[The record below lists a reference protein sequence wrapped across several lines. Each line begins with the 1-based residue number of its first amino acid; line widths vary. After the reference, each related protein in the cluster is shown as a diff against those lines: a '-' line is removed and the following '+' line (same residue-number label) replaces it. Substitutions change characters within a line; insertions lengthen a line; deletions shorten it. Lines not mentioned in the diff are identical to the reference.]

1 MMNQKWNPD
10 SWKSKTALHQPNY
23 LDEKKLEKTIKKMK
37 KLPPLVFAG
46 EVRSLKK
53 ELSKCVDGNGFLLQA
68 GDCAESFAEFHPNYI
83 RDTFRVIMQMAVI
96 LSFAAGV
103 PVVKVGRLAGQFA
116 KPRSSPI
123 EEKNGKKLPSYLG
136 DMINAINF
144 DEKAR
149 EHNPERM
156 IQAYNQ
162 AASTQNLLRAFA
174 YGGYADLSTIQNW
187 NLDFVKK
194 SKQGSNF
201 KVIADRISECLDFI
215 NACGINNKN
224 ARQLYET
231 NFFISHEALLLPYE
245 SAFTRIDSTTGKWYD
260 VSTHMVWIGDRTR
273 QLNGAHVEF
282 CKGISN
288 PIGIKVGPS
297 AKANEIIELV
307 KTINPENEKGK
318 IVLIV
323 RMGAEKINQLF
334 PQLLKQFKKL
344 DLNVV
349 WSCDPMHAN
358 IEKSKSGYKTRN
370 FKNILREVKSF
381 FKIHKDVGTYAGG
394 IHLEMT
400 GQNVTECI
408 GGLQKISDKDL
419 SSRYHTHCDPRL
431 NASQSLELA
440 FLMASNLKKS

>member
-1 MMNQKWNPD
+1 MKQKWTPY
-10 SWKSKTALHQPNY
+10 SWKSKNALHQPNY
-23 LDEKKLEKTIKKMK
+23 LDEKKLDKTVKKMK

-53 ELSKCVDGNGFLLQA
+53 ELAKCVDGQGFLLQA

-123 EEKNGKKLPSYLG
+123 EEKGGKKLPSYLG
-136 DMINAINF
+136 DMINAISF
-144 DEKAR
+144 DEKSR

-156 IQAYNQ
+156 LQAYNQ

-174 YGGYADLSTIQNW
+174 YGGYADLSTIQSW

-194 SKQGSNF
+194 SKQGSDF
-201 KVIADRISECLDFI
+201 KILADRISECLNFI

-224 ARQLYET
+224 VRQLYET

-245 SAFTRIDSTTGKWYD
+245 SAFTRIDSTTGNWYD

-273 QLNGAHVEF
+273 QVDGAHVEF

-288 PIGIKVGPS
+288 PIGIKVGPT
-297 AKANEIIELV
+297 ANANDIIKLV
-307 KTINPENEKGK
+307 NKINPDNEKGK

-323 RMGAEKINQLF
+323 RMGAKKINELF
-334 PQLLKQFKKL
+334 PKLLKQFKKSN
-344 DLNVV
+344 LNIV

-370 FKNILREVKSF
+370 FENILSEVKSF
-381 FKIHKDVGTYAGG
+381 FKIHKDLGSYAGG

-431 NASQSLELA
+431 NASQSIELA
-440 FLMASNLKKS
+440 FLMASHLKKN

>member
-1 MMNQKWNPD
+1 MKHEWTPD
-10 SWKSKTALHQPNY
+10 SWKKKKALHQPDY
-23 LDEKKLEKTIKKMK
+23 IDKKKFDIAIKKMK

-46 EVRSLKK
+46 EVRSLKN
-53 ELSKCVDGNGFLLQA
+53 ELAKCVDGKGFLLQA

-83 RDTFRVIMQMAVI
+83 RDTFRVIMQMAVV
-96 LSFAAGV
+96 LSFASGV
-103 PVVKVGRLAGQFA
+103 PVTKVGRLAGQFA

-123 EEKNGKKLPSYLG
+123 EEKDGVKLPSYLG
-136 DMINAINF
+136 DMINGIEFNENSRIP
-144 DEKAR
+144 D
-149 EHNPERM
+149 PDRM
-156 IQAYNQ
+156 LQAYNQ

-201 KVIADRISECLDFI
+201 KVVADRISECLRFI
-215 NACGINNKN
+215 DACGINNEN
-224 ARQLYET
+224 VRQLSET
-231 NFFISHEALLLPYE
+231 SFYISHEALLLPYE
-245 SAFTRIDSTTGKWYD
+245 TAFTRVDSTTGDWYD
-260 VSTHMVWIGDRTR
+260 VSAHMVWIGDRTR

-288 PIGIKVGPS
+288 PIGIKVGPTS
-297 AKANEIIELV
+297 DKDELLKV
-307 KTINPENEKGK
+307 IKTLNPENEKGK

-323 RMGAEKINQLF
+323 RMGSKLIDDLLPPILEKIKSANV
-334 PQLLKQFKKL
+334 
-344 DLNVV
+344 NVV

-358 IEKSKSGYKTRN
+358 IEKSKSGFKTRN
-370 FKNILREVKSF
+370 FNNILNEVKSF
-381 FKIHKDVGTYAGG
+381 FKLHKKSGTYAGG

-440 FLMASNLKKS
+440 FTMANYLKNLG

>member
-1 MMNQKWNPD
+1 MKHEWTPD
-10 SWKSKTALHQPNY
+10 SWKKKKALHQPNY
-23 LDEKKLEKTIKKMK
+23 IDKKKFDIAIKKMK

-46 EVRSLKK
+46 EVRSLKN
-53 ELSKCVDGNGFLLQA
+53 ELAKCVDGKGFLLQA

-83 RDTFRVIMQMAVI
+83 RDTFRVIMQMAVV
-96 LSFAAGV
+96 LSFASGV
-103 PVVKVGRLAGQFA
+103 PVTKVGRLAGQFA

-123 EEKNGKKLPSYLG
+123 EEKDGVKLPSYLG
-136 DMINAINF
+136 DMINGIEFNENSRIP
-144 DEKAR
+144 D
-149 EHNPERM
+149 PDRM
-156 IQAYNQ
+156 LQAYNQ

-201 KVIADRISECLDFI
+201 KIVADRISECLRFI
-215 NACGINNKN
+215 DACGINNEN
-224 ARQLYET
+224 VRQLSET
-231 NFFISHEALLLPYE
+231 SFFISHEALLLPYE
-245 SAFTRIDSTTGKWYD
+245 TAFTRVDSTTGDWYD
-260 VSTHMVWIGDRTR
+260 VSAHMVWIGDRTR

-288 PIGIKVGPS
+288 PIGIKVGPTTD
-297 AKANEIIELV
+297 KDELLKV
-307 KTINPENEKGK
+307 IKTLNSENEKGK

-323 RMGAEKINQLF
+323 RMGSKLIDDLLPPILEKIKSANV
-334 PQLLKQFKKL
+334 
-344 DLNVV
+344 NVV

-358 IEKSKSGYKTRN
+358 IEKSKSGFKTRN
-370 FKNILREVKSF
+370 FNNILNEVKSF
-381 FKIHKDVGTYAGG
+381 FKLHKKSGTYAGG

-440 FLMASNLKKS
+440 FTMANYLKNLG

>member
-1 MMNQKWNPD
+1 MKHEWTPD
-10 SWKSKTALHQPNY
+10 SWKKKKALHQPNY
-23 LDEKKLEKTIKKMK
+23 IDKKKFDIAIKKMK

-46 EVRSLKK
+46 EVRSLKN
-53 ELSKCVDGNGFLLQA
+53 ELAKCVDGKGFLLQA

-83 RDTFRVIMQMAVI
+83 RDTFRVIMQMAVV
-96 LSFAAGV
+96 LSFASGV
-103 PVVKVGRLAGQFA
+103 PVTKVGRLAGQFA

-123 EEKNGKKLPSYLG
+123 EEKDGVKLPSYLG
-136 DMINAINF
+136 DMINGIEFNENSRVP
-144 DEKAR
+144 D
-149 EHNPERM
+149 PDRM
-156 IQAYNQ
+156 LQAYNQ

-201 KVIADRISECLDFI
+201 KIVADRISECLRFI
-215 NACGINNKN
+215 DACGINNEN
-224 ARQLYET
+224 VRQLSET
-231 NFFISHEALLLPYE
+231 SFFISHEALLLPYE
-245 SAFTRIDSTTGKWYD
+245 TAFTRVDSTTGDWYD
-260 VSTHMVWIGDRTR
+260 VSAHMVWIGDRTR

-288 PIGIKVGPS
+288 PIGIKVGPTTD
-297 AKANEIIELV
+297 KDELLKV
-307 KTINPENEKGK
+307 IKTLNPENEKGK
-318 IVLIV
+318 IILIV
-323 RMGAEKINQLF
+323 RMGSKLIDDLLPPILEKIKSANV
-334 PQLLKQFKKL
+334 
-344 DLNVV
+344 NVV

-358 IEKSKSGYKTRN
+358 IEKSKSGFKTRN
-370 FKNILREVKSF
+370 FNNILNEVKSF
-381 FKIHKDVGTYAGG
+381 FKLHKKSGTYAGG

-440 FLMASNLKKS
+440 FTMANYLKNLG

>member
-1 MMNQKWNPD
+1 MKQDWTPD
-10 SWKSKTALHQPNY
+10 SWRKKKALHQPIY
-23 LDEKKLEKTIKKMK
+23 TDKKKLDKAVKKMK

-46 EVRSLKK
+46 EVRSLKN
-53 ELSKCVDGNGFLLQA
+53 ELAKCVDGKGFLLQA

-83 RDTFRVIMQMAVI
+83 RDTFRVIMQMAVV
-96 LSFAAGV
+96 LSFASGV
-103 PVVKVGRLAGQFA
+103 PVTKVGRLAGQFA

-123 EEKNGKKLPSYLG
+123 EEKNGVKLPSYLG
-136 DMINAINF
+136 DMINGIEFN
-144 DEKAR
+144 ENSR
-149 EHNPERM
+149 VPNPDRM
-156 IQAYNQ
+156 LQAYNQ

-174 YGGYADLSTIQNW
+174 YGGYADLSTIQSW

-201 KVIADRISECLDFI
+201 KVVADRISECLRFI
-215 NACGINNKN
+215 DACGINNEN
-224 ARQLYET
+224 VRQLSET
-231 NFFISHEALLLPYE
+231 SFYISHEALLLPYE
-245 SAFTRIDSTTGKWYD
+245 TAFTRIDSTTGDWYD
-260 VSTHMVWIGDRTR
+260 VSAHMVWIGDRTR

-297 AKANEIIELV
+297 TDKNELLKVI
-307 KTINPENEKGK
+307 KTLNPKNEKGK
-318 IVLIV
+318 VVLIV
-323 RMGAEKINQLF
+323 RMGSKLIDKLLPSILEKI
-334 PQLLKQFKKL
+334 KSA

-358 IEKSKSGYKTRN
+358 IEKSKSGFKTRN
-370 FKNILREVKSF
+370 FKNILNEVKSF
-381 FKIHKDVGTYAGG
+381 FKLHKECGTYAGG

-440 FLMASNLKKS
+440 FTMANYLKNLG

>member
-1 MMNQKWNPD
+1 MNQKWNPD

-23 LDEKKLEKTIKKMK
+23 LDEKKLEKTVKKMK

-53 ELSKCVDGNGFLLQA
+53 ELSKCVDGKGFLLQA

-116 KPRSSPI
+116 KPRSSPT

>member
-1 MMNQKWNPD
+1 MKQDWTPD
-10 SWKSKTALHQPNY
+10 SWRKKKALHQPIY
-23 LDEKKLEKTIKKMK
+23 TDKKKLDKAVKKMK

-46 EVRSLKK
+46 EVRSLKN
-53 ELSKCVDGNGFLLQA
+53 ELAKCVDGKGFLLQA

-83 RDTFRVIMQMAVI
+83 RDTFRVIMQMAVV
-96 LSFAAGV
+96 LSFASGV
-103 PVVKVGRLAGQFA
+103 PVTKVGRLAGQFA

-123 EEKNGKKLPSYLG
+123 EEKNGVKLPSYLG
-136 DMINAINF
+136 DMINGIEFN
-144 DEKAR
+144 ENSR
-149 EHNPERM
+149 VPNPDRM
-156 IQAYNQ
+156 LQAYNQ

-201 KVIADRISECLDFI
+201 KVVADRISECLRFI
-215 NACGINNKN
+215 DACGINNEN
-224 ARQLYET
+224 VRQLSET
-231 NFFISHEALLLPYE
+231 SFYISHEALLLPYE
-245 SAFTRIDSTTGKWYD
+245 TAFTRIDSTTGDWYD
-260 VSTHMVWIGDRTR
+260 VSAHMVWIGDRTR

-297 AKANEIIELV
+297 TDKNELLKVI
-307 KTINPENEKGK
+307 KTLNPKNEKGK

-323 RMGAEKINQLF
+323 RMGSKLIDKLLPSILEKIKSAN
-334 PQLLKQFKKL
+334 
-344 DLNVV
+344 LNVV

-358 IEKSKSGYKTRN
+358 IEKSKSGFKTRN
-370 FKNILREVKSF
+370 FKNILNEVKSF
-381 FKIHKDVGTYAGG
+381 FKLHKECGTYAGG

-440 FLMASNLKKS
+440 FTMANYLKNLG

>member
-1 MMNQKWNPD
+1 MNQKWTPD

-23 LDEKKLEKTIKKMK
+23 LDEKKLEKTVKKMK

-46 EVRSLKK
+46 EVRSLKN

-116 KPRSSPI
+116 KPRSSPT

-149 EHNPERM
+149 EHDPERM

>member
-1 MMNQKWNPD
+1 MKHEWTPD
-10 SWKSKTALHQPNY
+10 SWKKKKALHQPNY
-23 LDEKKLEKTIKKMK
+23 IDKKKFDIAIKKMK

-46 EVRSLKK
+46 EVRSLKN
-53 ELSKCVDGNGFLLQA
+53 ELAKCVDGKGFLLQA

-83 RDTFRVIMQMAVI
+83 RDTFRVIMQMAVV
-96 LSFAAGV
+96 LSFASGV
-103 PVVKVGRLAGQFA
+103 PVTKVGRLAGQFA

-123 EEKNGKKLPSYLG
+123 EEKDGVKLPSYLG
-136 DMINAINF
+136 DMINGIEFNENSRIP
-144 DEKAR
+144 D
-149 EHNPERM
+149 PDRM
-156 IQAYNQ
+156 LQAYNQ

-201 KVIADRISECLDFI
+201 KIVADRISECLRFI
-215 NACGINNKN
+215 DACGINNEN
-224 ARQLYET
+224 VRQLSET
-231 NFFISHEALLLPYE
+231 SFFISHEALLLPYE
-245 SAFTRIDSTTGKWYD
+245 TAFTRVDSTTGDWYD
-260 VSTHMVWIGDRTR
+260 VSAHMVWIGDRTR

-288 PIGIKVGPS
+288 PIGIKVGPTTD
-297 AKANEIIELV
+297 KDELLKV
-307 KTINPENEKGK
+307 IKTLNPKNEKGK

-323 RMGAEKINQLF
+323 RMGSKLIDDLLPPILEKIKSANV
-334 PQLLKQFKKL
+334 
-344 DLNVV
+344 NVV

-358 IEKSKSGYKTRN
+358 IEKSKSGFKTRN
-370 FKNILREVKSF
+370 FNNILNEVKSF
-381 FKIHKDVGTYAGG
+381 FKLHKKSGTYAGG

-440 FLMASNLKKS
+440 FTMANYLKNLG

>member
-1 MMNQKWNPD
+1 MKHEWTPD
-10 SWKSKTALHQPNY
+10 SWKKKKALHQPNY
-23 LDEKKLEKTIKKMK
+23 IDKKKFDIAIKKMK

-46 EVRSLKK
+46 EVRSLKN
-53 ELSKCVDGNGFLLQA
+53 ELAKCVDGKGFLLQA

-83 RDTFRVIMQMAVI
+83 RDTFRVIMQMAVV
-96 LSFAAGV
+96 LSFASGV
-103 PVVKVGRLAGQFA
+103 PVTKVGRLAGQFA

-123 EEKNGKKLPSYLG
+123 EEKDGVKLPSYLG
-136 DMINAINF
+136 DMINGIEFNENSRVP
-144 DEKAR
+144 DP
-149 EHNPERM
+149 NRM
-156 IQAYNQ
+156 LQAYNQ

-201 KVIADRISECLDFI
+201 KIVADRISECLRFI
-215 NACGINNKN
+215 DACGINNEN
-224 ARQLYET
+224 VRQLSET
-231 NFFISHEALLLPYE
+231 SFFISHEALLLPYE
-245 SAFTRIDSTTGKWYD
+245 TAFTRVDSTTGDWYD
-260 VSTHMVWIGDRTR
+260 VSAHMVWIGDRTR

-288 PIGIKVGPS
+288 PIGIKVGPTTD
-297 AKANEIIELV
+297 KDELLKV
-307 KTINPENEKGK
+307 IKTLNSENEKGK

-323 RMGAEKINQLF
+323 RMGSKLIDDLLPPILEKIKSANV
-334 PQLLKQFKKL
+334 
-344 DLNVV
+344 NVV

-358 IEKSKSGYKTRN
+358 IEKSKSGFKTRN
-370 FKNILREVKSF
+370 FNNILNEVKSF
-381 FKIHKDVGTYAGG
+381 FKLHKKSGTYAGG

-440 FLMASNLKKS
+440 FTMANYLKNLG

>member
-1 MMNQKWNPD
+1 MNQKWNPD

-116 KPRSSPI
+116 KPRSSPT

>member
-1 MMNQKWNPD
+1 MNQKWNPD

-23 LDEKKLEKTIKKMK
+23 LDEKKLEKTVKKMK

-116 KPRSSPI
+116 KPRSSPT

>member
-1 MMNQKWNPD
+1 MKHQWTPD
-10 SWKSKTALHQPNY
+10 SWKKKKALHQPNY
-23 LDEKKLEKTIKKMK
+23 IDKKKLDIAIKKMK

-46 EVRSLKK
+46 EVRSLKN
-53 ELSKCVDGNGFLLQA
+53 ELAKCVDGKGFLLQA

-83 RDTFRVIMQMAVI
+83 RDTFRVIMQMAVV
-96 LSFAAGV
+96 LSFASGV
-103 PVVKVGRLAGQFA
+103 PVTKVGRLAGQFA

-123 EEKNGKKLPSYLG
+123 EEKDGVKLPSYLG
-136 DMINAINF
+136 DMINGIEFNENSRIP
-144 DEKAR
+144 D
-149 EHNPERM
+149 PDRM
-156 IQAYNQ
+156 LQAYNQ

-201 KVIADRISECLDFI
+201 KIVADRISECLRFI
-215 NACGINNKN
+215 DACGINNEN
-224 ARQLYET
+224 VRQLSET
-231 NFFISHEALLLPYE
+231 SFYISHEALLLPYE
-245 SAFTRIDSTTGKWYD
+245 TAFTRVDSTTGDWYD
-260 VSTHMVWIGDRTR
+260 VSAHMVWIGDRTR

-288 PIGIKVGPS
+288 PIGIKVGPTTD
-297 AKANEIIELV
+297 KDELLKV
-307 KTINPENEKGK
+307 IKTLNPENEKGK

-323 RMGAEKINQLF
+323 RMGSKLIDDLLPPILEKIKSANV
-334 PQLLKQFKKL
+334 
-344 DLNVV
+344 NVV

-358 IEKSKSGYKTRN
+358 IEKSKSGFKTRN
-370 FKNILREVKSF
+370 FNNILNEVKSF
-381 FKIHKDVGTYAGG
+381 FKLHKKSGTYAGG

-440 FLMASNLKKS
+440 FTMANYLKNLG

>member
-1 MMNQKWNPD
+1 MKQDWTPD
-10 SWKSKTALHQPNY
+10 SWRKKKALHQPIY
-23 LDEKKLEKTIKKMK
+23 TDKKKLDKAVKKMK

-46 EVRSLKK
+46 EVRSLKN
-53 ELSKCVDGNGFLLQA
+53 ELAKCVDGKGFLLQA

-83 RDTFRVIMQMAVI
+83 RDTFRVIMQMAVV
-96 LSFAAGV
+96 LSFASGV
-103 PVVKVGRLAGQFA
+103 PVTKVGRLAGQFA

-123 EEKNGKKLPSYLG
+123 EEKNGVKLPSYLG
-136 DMINAINF
+136 DMINGIEFN
-144 DEKAR
+144 ENSR
-149 EHNPERM
+149 VPNPDRM
-156 IQAYNQ
+156 LQAYNQ

-201 KVIADRISECLDFI
+201 KVVADRISECLRFI
-215 NACGINNKN
+215 DACGINNEN
-224 ARQLYET
+224 VRQLSET
-231 NFFISHEALLLPYE
+231 SFYISHEALLLPYE
-245 SAFTRIDSTTGKWYD
+245 TAFTRIDSTTGDWYD
-260 VSTHMVWIGDRTR
+260 VSAHMVWIGDRTR

-288 PIGIKVGPS
+288 PIGIKVGPTTD
-297 AKANEIIELV
+297 KNELLKVI
-307 KTINPENEKGK
+307 KTLNPKNEKGK
-318 IVLIV
+318 VVLIV
-323 RMGAEKINQLF
+323 RMGSKLIDKLLPSILEKI
-334 PQLLKQFKKL
+334 KSA

-358 IEKSKSGYKTRN
+358 IEKSKSGFKTRN
-370 FKNILREVKSF
+370 FKNILNEVKSF
-381 FKIHKDVGTYAGG
+381 FKLHKECGTYAGG

-440 FLMASNLKKS
+440 FTMANYLKNLG

>member
-1 MMNQKWNPD
+1 MKHEWTPD
-10 SWKSKTALHQPNY
+10 SWKKKKALHQPNY
-23 LDEKKLEKTIKKMK
+23 IDKKKFDLAIKKMK

-46 EVRSLKK
+46 EVRSLKN
-53 ELSKCVDGNGFLLQA
+53 ELAKCVDGKGFLLQA

-83 RDTFRVIMQMAVI
+83 RDTFRVIMQMAVV
-96 LSFAAGV
+96 LSFASGV
-103 PVVKVGRLAGQFA
+103 PVTKVGRLAGQFA

-123 EEKNGKKLPSYLG
+123 EEKDGVKLPSYLG
-136 DMINAINF
+136 DMINGIEFNENSRVP
-144 DEKAR
+144 D
-149 EHNPERM
+149 PDRM
-156 IQAYNQ
+156 LQAYNQ

-201 KVIADRISECLDFI
+201 KIVADRISECLRFI
-215 NACGINNKN
+215 DACGINNEN
-224 ARQLYET
+224 VRQLSET
-231 NFFISHEALLLPYE
+231 SFYISHEALLLPYE
-245 SAFTRIDSTTGKWYD
+245 TAFTRVDSTTGDWYD
-260 VSTHMVWIGDRTR
+260 VSAHMVWIGDRTR

-288 PIGIKVGPS
+288 PIGIKVGPTTD
-297 AKANEIIELV
+297 KDELLKV
-307 KTINPENEKGK
+307 IKTLNPENEKGK

-323 RMGAEKINQLF
+323 RMGSKLIDDLLPPILEKIKSANV
-334 PQLLKQFKKL
+334 
-344 DLNVV
+344 NVV

-358 IEKSKSGYKTRN
+358 IEKSKSGFKTRN
-370 FKNILREVKSF
+370 FNNILNEVKSF
-381 FKIHKDVGTYAGG
+381 FKLHKKSGTYAGG

-440 FLMASNLKKS
+440 FTMANYLKNLG

>member
-23 LDEKKLEKTIKKMK
+23 LDEKKLDKTIKKMK

-116 KPRSSPI
+116 KPRSSPT

>member
-23 LDEKKLEKTIKKMK
+23 LDEKKLDKTIKKMK

-103 PVVKVGRLAGQFA
+103 AVVKVGRLAGQFA
-116 KPRSSPI
+116 KPRSSPT

>member
-53 ELSKCVDGNGFLLQA
+53 ELSRCVDGNGFLLQA

-116 KPRSSPI
+116 KPRSSPT

-381 FKIHKDVGTYAGG
+381 FKIHKDIGTYAGG

>member
-1 MMNQKWNPD
+1 MKHEWTPD
-10 SWKSKTALHQPNY
+10 SWKKKKALHQPNY
-23 LDEKKLEKTIKKMK
+23 IDKKKFDIAIKKMK

-46 EVRSLKK
+46 EVRSLKN
-53 ELSKCVDGNGFLLQA
+53 ELAKCVDGKGFLLQA

-83 RDTFRVIMQMAVI
+83 RDTFRVIMQMAVV
-96 LSFAAGV
+96 LSFASGV
-103 PVVKVGRLAGQFA
+103 PVTKVGRLAGQFA

-123 EEKNGKKLPSYLG
+123 EEKDGVKLPSYLG
-136 DMINAINF
+136 DMINGIEFNENSRIP
-144 DEKAR
+144 D
-149 EHNPERM
+149 PDRM
-156 IQAYNQ
+156 LQAYNQ

-201 KVIADRISECLDFI
+201 KIVADRISECLRFI
-215 NACGINNKN
+215 DACGINNEN
-224 ARQLYET
+224 VRQLSET
-231 NFFISHEALLLPYE
+231 SFFISHEALLLPYE
-245 SAFTRIDSTTGKWYD
+245 TAFTRVDSTTGDWYD
-260 VSTHMVWIGDRTR
+260 VSAHMVWIGDRTR

-288 PIGIKVGPS
+288 PIGIKVGPTS
-297 AKANEIIELV
+297 DKDELLKV
-307 KTINPENEKGK
+307 IKTLNPENEKGK

-323 RMGAEKINQLF
+323 RMGSKLIDDLLPPILEKIKSANV
-334 PQLLKQFKKL
+334 
-344 DLNVV
+344 NVV

-358 IEKSKSGYKTRN
+358 IEKSKSGFKTRN
-370 FKNILREVKSF
+370 FNNILNEVKSF
-381 FKIHKDVGTYAGG
+381 FKLHKKSGTYAGG

-440 FLMASNLKKS
+440 FTMANYLKNLG

>member
-1 MMNQKWNPD
+1 MKQKWTPY
-10 SWKSKTALHQPNY
+10 SWKSKKALHQPNY
-23 LDEKKLEKTIKKMK
+23 LDEKKLDKTVKKMK

-53 ELSKCVDGNGFLLQA
+53 ELAKCVDGQGFLLQA

-123 EEKNGKKLPSYLG
+123 EEKSGKKLPSYLG
-136 DMINAINF
+136 DMINAISF
-144 DEKAR
+144 DEKSR

-156 IQAYNQ
+156 LQAYNQ

-174 YGGYADLSTIQNW
+174 YGGYADLSTIQSW

-194 SKQGSNF
+194 SKQGSDF
-201 KVIADRISECLDFI
+201 KILADRISECLNFI

-224 ARQLYET
+224 VRQLYET

-245 SAFTRIDSTTGKWYD
+245 SAFTRIDSTTGNWYD

-273 QLNGAHVEF
+273 QLDGAHVEF

-288 PIGIKVGPS
+288 PIGIKVGPT
-297 AKANEIIELV
+297 ANANDIIKLV
-307 KTINPENEKGK
+307 NKINPENEKGK

-323 RMGAEKINQLF
+323 RMGAKKINELF
-334 PQLLKQFKKL
+334 PKLLKQFKKSN
-344 DLNVV
+344 LNIV

-370 FKNILREVKSF
+370 FKNILSEVKSF
-381 FKIHKDVGTYAGG
+381 FKIHKDFGSYAGG

-431 NASQSLELA
+431 NASQSIELA
-440 FLMASNLKKS
+440 FLMASHLKRN

>member
-116 KPRSSPI
+116 KPRSSPT

-282 CKGISN
+282 CKGLSN

>member
-23 LDEKKLEKTIKKMK
+23 LDEKKLDKTIKKMK

-116 KPRSSPI
+116 KPRSSPT

-381 FKIHKDVGTYAGG
+381 FKIHKNVGTYAGG

>member
-1 MMNQKWNPD
+1 M
-10 SWKSKTALHQPNY
+10 
-23 LDEKKLEKTIKKMK
+23 
-37 KLPPLVFAG
+37 
-46 EVRSLKK
+46 
-53 ELSKCVDGNGFLLQA
+53 
-68 GDCAESFAEFHPNYI
+68 
-83 RDTFRVIMQMAVI
+83 
-96 LSFAAGV
+96 
-103 PVVKVGRLAGQFA
+103 
-116 KPRSSPI
+116 
-123 EEKNGKKLPSYLG
+123 
-136 DMINAINF
+136 
-144 DEKAR
+144 
-149 EHNPERM
+149 
-156 IQAYNQ
+156 
-162 AASTQNLLRAFA
+162 
-174 YGGYADLSTIQNW
+174 

-408 GGLQKISDKDL
+408 GGLQKFQIKILAVGIILTVIQDL
-419 SSRYHTHCDPRL
+419 MPR
-431 NASQSLELA
+431 
-440 FLMASNLKKS
+440 NL

>member
-1 MMNQKWNPD
+1 MKHEWTPD
-10 SWKSKTALHQPNY
+10 SWKKKKALHQPNY
-23 LDEKKLEKTIKKMK
+23 IDKKKFDIAIKKMK

-46 EVRSLKK
+46 EVRSLKN
-53 ELSKCVDGNGFLLQA
+53 ELAKCVDGKGFLLQA

-83 RDTFRVIMQMAVI
+83 RDTFRVIMQMAVV
-96 LSFAAGV
+96 LSFASGV
-103 PVVKVGRLAGQFA
+103 PVTKVGRLAGQFA

-123 EEKNGKKLPSYLG
+123 EEKDGVKLPSYLG
-136 DMINAINF
+136 DMINGIEFNENSRVP
-144 DEKAR
+144 DP
-149 EHNPERM
+149 NRM
-156 IQAYNQ
+156 LQAYNQ

-201 KVIADRISECLDFI
+201 KIVADRISECLRFI
-215 NACGINNKN
+215 DACGINNEN
-224 ARQLYET
+224 VRQLSET
-231 NFFISHEALLLPYE
+231 SFFISHEALLLPYE
-245 SAFTRIDSTTGKWYD
+245 TAFTRVDSTTGDWYD
-260 VSTHMVWIGDRTR
+260 VSAHMVWIGDRTR

-288 PIGIKVGPS
+288 PIGIKVGPTTD
-297 AKANEIIELV
+297 KDELLKV
-307 KTINPENEKGK
+307 IKTLNPKNEKGK

-323 RMGAEKINQLF
+323 RMGSKLIDDLLPPILEKIKSANV
-334 PQLLKQFKKL
+334 
-344 DLNVV
+344 NVV

-358 IEKSKSGYKTRN
+358 IEKSKSGFKTRN
-370 FKNILREVKSF
+370 FNNILNEVKSF
-381 FKIHKDVGTYAGG
+381 FKLHKKSGTYAGG

-440 FLMASNLKKS
+440 FTMANYLKNLG

>member
-1 MMNQKWNPD
+1 MKHEWTPD
-10 SWKSKTALHQPNY
+10 SWKKKKALHQPNY
-23 LDEKKLEKTIKKMK
+23 IDKKKLDIAIKKMK

-46 EVRSLKK
+46 EVRSLKN
-53 ELSKCVDGNGFLLQA
+53 ELAKCVDGKGFLLQA

-83 RDTFRVIMQMAVI
+83 RDTFRVIMQMAVV
-96 LSFAAGV
+96 LSFASGV
-103 PVVKVGRLAGQFA
+103 PVTKVGRLAGQFA

-123 EEKNGKKLPSYLG
+123 EEKDGVKLPSYLG
-136 DMINAINF
+136 DMINGIEFN
-144 DEKAR
+144 ENSR
-149 EHNPERM
+149 VPNPDRM
-156 IQAYNQ
+156 LQAYNQ

-201 KVIADRISECLDFI
+201 KIVADRISECLRFI
-215 NACGINNKN
+215 DACGINNEN
-224 ARQLYET
+224 VRQLSET
-231 NFFISHEALLLPYE
+231 SFYISHEALLLPYE
-245 SAFTRIDSTTGKWYD
+245 TAFTRVDSTTGDWYD
-260 VSTHMVWIGDRTR
+260 VSAHMVWIGDRTR

-288 PIGIKVGPS
+288 PIGIKVGPTS
-297 AKANEIIELV
+297 DKDELLKV
-307 KTINPENEKGK
+307 IKTLNPENEKGK

-323 RMGAEKINQLF
+323 RMGSKLIDDLLPPILEKIKSANV
-334 PQLLKQFKKL
+334 
-344 DLNVV
+344 NVV

-358 IEKSKSGYKTRN
+358 IEKSKSGFKTRN
-370 FKNILREVKSF
+370 FNNILNEVKSF
-381 FKIHKDVGTYAGG
+381 FKLHKKSGTYAGG

-440 FLMASNLKKS
+440 FTMANYLKNLG

>member
-1 MMNQKWNPD
+1 
-10 SWKSKTALHQPNY
+10 
-23 LDEKKLEKTIKKMK
+23 MK

-46 EVRSLKK
+46 EVRNLKK
-53 ELSKCVDGNGFLLQA
+53 ELGKCVDGEGFLLQA

-83 RDTFRVIMQMAVI
+83 RDTFRVIMQMAVV

-116 KPRSSPI
+116 KPRSSPV
-123 EEKNGKKLPSYLG
+123 EKKNGIELPSYLG
-136 DMINAINF
+136 DMINSINF
-144 DEKAR
+144 DEKSR
-149 EHNPERM
+149 VHDPERM

-201 KVIADRISECLDFI
+201 KIIADRISECINFI

-288 PIGIKVGPS
+288 PIGIKVGPT
-297 AKANEIIELV
+297 AKPSEIKELV
-307 KTINPENEKGK
+307 KTINPHNEKGK

-323 RMGAEKINQLF
+323 RMGAQKINQLF
-334 PQLLKQFKKL
+334 PTLLRQFKNSG
-344 DLNVV
+344 LNVV

-370 FKNILREVKSF
+370 FKNILAEVKSF
-381 FKIHKDVGTYAGG
+381 FKIHKEIGTYAGG

-431 NASQSLELA
+431 NASQSIELA

>member
-1 MMNQKWNPD
+1 MNQKWNPD

-53 ELSKCVDGNGFLLQA
+53 ELSKCVDGKGFLLQA

-116 KPRSSPI
+116 KPRSSPT